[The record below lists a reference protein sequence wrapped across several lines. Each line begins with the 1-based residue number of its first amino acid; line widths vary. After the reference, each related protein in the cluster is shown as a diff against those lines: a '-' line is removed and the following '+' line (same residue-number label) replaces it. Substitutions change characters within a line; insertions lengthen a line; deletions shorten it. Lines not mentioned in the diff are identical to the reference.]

1 MTITIGS
8 ARVDER
14 GTYSG
19 GKAGDQTG
27 KEVSTQSFYVHKKG
41 WMVIRPKD
49 AAQAKKIAE
58 KMLIA
63 CNNSNLG
70 YDQGERLGVI
80 KHGVASKV
88 KTECDCSALVRA
100 CVKEATGIDP
110 GNFTT
115 ANETEILLRSGLFE
129 KAMPYTNGMK
139 IYTGDI
145 LVTKTKGHTVI
156 CTNGY
161 DRSVT
166 KTKTTTTRE
175 GMPEISFG
183 SEGKAV
189 KIWQIILGISVDGC
203 FGGKTQEST
212 KDWQEK
218 HGLEDDGIVG
228 PKTWAA
234 AMREL

>member
-27 KEVSTQSFYVHKKG
+27 KEVSTQAFYVHKKG

-49 AAQAKKIAE
+49 PTHAKKIAE

-70 YDQGERLGVI
+70 YDQNERLGVI
-80 KHGVASKV
+80 KNGVASKI

-115 ANETEILLRSGLFE
+115 ANETEILLRTGLFE
-129 KAMPYTNGMK
+129 KAEAYHNGMK

-156 CTNGY
+156 CTSGY
-161 DRSVT
+161 DRTVT
-166 KTKTTTTRE
+166 NRD
-175 GMPEISFG
+175 GMPEIQFG
-183 SEGKAV
+183 SQGKAV
-189 KIWQIILGISVDGC
+189 KIWQIILDVPADGL
-203 FGGKTQEST
+203 FGGKTQGAT
-212 KDWQEK
+212 KEWQK
-218 HGLEDDGIVG
+218 RHGLEADGIVG

-234 AMREL
+234 AMKEL

>member
-19 GKAGDQTG
+19 GAAGDQTG
-27 KEVSTQSFYVHKKG
+27 KEVSMQEFYVHKKG
-41 WMVIRPKD
+41 WIVIRPKD
-49 AAQAKKIAE
+49 SKHAEKIAQ
-58 KMLIA
+58 KMITA
-63 CNNSNLG
+63 CNNPNLG
-70 YDQGERLGVI
+70 YDQGQRTGVI
-80 KHGVASKV
+80 TYGVASKT

-115 ANETEILLRSGLFE
+115 ANEVEILTRTSLFE

-156 CTNGY
+156 CTKGY
-161 DRSVT
+161 DRTVT
-166 KTKTTTTRE
+166 TQQRE
-175 GMPEISFG
+175 GMPEIQFG
-183 SEGKAV
+183 SQGKAV
-189 KIWQIILGISVDGC
+189 KIWQIIVDITADGL
-203 FGGKTQEST
+203 FGGKTQERT
-212 KDWQEK
+212 KEWQK
-218 HGLEDDGIVG
+218 NHGLVADGIVG